1 MKKIQLIT
9 KIDCNRCDLVKKW
22 LEKHNV
28 PFEEWKIEDR
38 KHVDFL
44 LNDPLFL
51 EKFDDPMSL
60 DGVPLPTPAIRMVD
74 TGDYYS
80 KEIFGIFELREDFL
94 KKILEIKIIL

>member
-9 KIDCNRCDLVKKW
+9 KIDCNRCDLIKKW
-22 LEKHNV
+22 LEEHNV
-28 PFEEWKIEDR
+28 SYEEWKLEER

-44 LNDPLFL
+44 LNDPIFL

-60 DGVPLPTPAIRMVD
+60 DGVPLPTPAIRMADSGV
-74 TGDYYS
+74 YYS

-94 KKILEIKIIL
+94 RNLLGIKDIL